1 MSCAYAQHLFEA
13 KNLMSSGRML
23 SRSLLK
29 LPMSVLVKGTT
40 IPSNPIE
47 DHSIDT
53 NKPIVYALPYRSDVD
68 LLALQSQVV
77 KLGLPDPLE
86 PVEINGK
93 SFNRYVFTSV
103 RDTVVGND
111 ADVPSDSVT
120 LFSDL
125 LELHQ
130 FDSELDVQIIPTT
143 VLWGRKPGKESSHKP
158 YLQSLN
164 GPQKAKAMLLAGRD
178 CLIRISPVVSLRYMA
193 DSHGTDQSIAHK
205 LARVARIHFSRQ
217 KLAASGP
224 NLPNRQ
230 ALFNRLMKSK
240 AIEKAIEDEAKAKNI
255 SIEKARKEAHAMM
268 DEIAADFSYSLIK
281 NGERALGWLW
291 NRIYQGLNIT
301 NAATVRKLA
310 QDGHEIVY
318 VPCHRSH
325 MDYLLLSYVLYRE
338 GMVPPHIAA
347 GINLNFFPAGP
358 IFRRGGAFFI
368 RRSFKGNKLYST
380 IFREYLAELF
390 SKGYSVEYFSEGGR
404 SRTGRLLQAKTGMLA
419 MTIQAMLRGLNR
431 PVTLVPVYIGYEHVM
446 EVGTYAKELRGK
458 RKEKENASLVLRTIR
473 KLRNFGQGYVNF
485 GEPIPLNQYLNDKA
499 PEWTKDIDPM
509 GSSKPQWLNPVVN
522 DLATKMMTH
531 INDAAATNALTLCAT
546 ALLASRQR
554 ALSHDSLINQID
566 CYLSILKNVPYSSTY
581 TVPEDDAESLV
592 KHAQSLDKFMIE
604 TDSMGDIVSL
614 DRNQSILMT
623 YYRNNIIHLLALPS
637 LIAQMLV
644 RHQSLSL
651 EQIQKNV
658 ALIYPF
664 LKQELFLSVD
674 EDKLD
679 ALTKSYVDE
688 LVSQGLLNLSEDKQV
703 AINPANSQVLV
714 LLGRTITETLQ
725 RYSIALNL
733 LVANPEFG
741 KADLEQ
747 KSQDIAQRLGRLHGI
762 NAPEFF
768 DKGVFSALF
777 TTLKQQAYLDN
788 DGNCDNAKSEQL
800 ASLLYSMLYPE
811 VRLTIEESIHQTT
824 EVTES

>member
-1 MSCAYAQHLFEA
+1 MQNIYFEA

-47 DHSIDT
+47 DHSIDI
-53 NKPIVYALPYRSDVD
+53 NKPIIYALPYRSDVD
-68 LLALQSQVV
+68 LLALQAQVS

-93 SFNRYVFTSV
+93 QFNRYVFTSS
-103 RDTVVGND
+103 RQTVMGND
-111 ADVPSDSVT
+111 QDVPSDSIT
-120 LFSDL
+120 QFSDL
-125 LELHQ
+125 LELHK
-130 FDSELDVQIIPTT
+130 FDSELDVQVIPTT
-143 VLWGRKPGKESSHKP
+143 VLWGRKPGKESQQKP

-178 CLIRISPVVSLRYMA
+178 CLVRISPVVSLRYMA
-193 DSHGTDQSIAHK
+193 DSHGTDASIAHK

-255 SIEKARKEAHAMM
+255 SIEKARKEAQAIM

-281 NGERALGWLW
+281 NGERILGWLW

-390 SKGYSVEYFSEGGR
+390 AKGYSVEYFSEGGR

-446 EVGTYAKELRGK
+446 EVATYAKELRGK

-485 GEPIPLNQYLNDKA
+485 GEPIPLNQYLNEQA

-554 ALSHDSLINQID
+554 ALSRDSLVNQID

-581 TVPEDDAESLV
+581 TVPQDDAEALV
-592 KHAQSLDKFMIE
+592 THAESLDKFMLE
-604 TDSMGDIVSL
+604 ADSMGDIVSL

-644 RHQSLSL
+644 RHQQLSL
-651 EQIQKNV
+651 EQIKDNV

-664 LKQELFLSVD
+664 LKQELFLSVA
-674 EDKLD
+674 EENLGQ
-679 ALTKSYVDE
+679 LTESYIE
-688 LVSQGLLNLSEDKQV
+688 EITRQGLVTISSDQNVS
-703 AINPANSQVLV
+703 INPANSQVLV

-741 KADLEQ
+741 KSDLEL

-777 TTLKQQAYLDN
+777 TTLKQQAYLDV
-788 DGNCDNAKSEQL
+788 DGNCDTAKSEQL
-800 ASLLYSMLYPE
+800 ANLLYSTLYPE
-811 VRLTIEESIHQTT
+811 VRLTIEESIHQTV
-824 EVTES
+824 EAKQS

>member
-1 MSCAYAQHLFEA
+1 
-13 KNLMSSGRML
+13 MSSGRML
-23 SRSLLK
+23 SRTLLK

-47 DHSIDT
+47 DHSIDID
-53 NKPIVYALPYRSDVD
+53 KPIIYALPYRSAVD
-68 LLALQSQVV
+68 LLALQKQVIA
-77 KLGLPDPLE
+77 LGLPDPLE

-93 SFNRYVFTSV
+93 AFNRYVFTSA
-103 RDTVVGND
+103 RQTVMD
-111 ADVPSDSVT
+111 SDQDVPSTSVT

-125 LELHQ
+125 LELHK
-130 FDSELDVQIIPTT
+130 FDSELDVQMIPAT
-143 VLWGRKPGKESSHKP
+143 VLWGRKPGKESQQKP

-164 GPQKAKAMLLAGRD
+164 GPQKAKAVLLSGRD
-178 CLIRISPVVSLRYMA
+178 CLVRISPVVSLRYMA
-193 DSHGTDQSIAHK
+193 DSHGTDASIAHK

-224 NLPNRQ
+224 NLPSRQ

-240 AIEKAIEDEAKAKNI
+240 AIEKVIEDEAKSKGVP
-255 SIEKARKEAHAMM
+255 IEKVRKEAHAIM
-268 DEIAADFSYSLIK
+268 DEIAANFSYSLIK
-281 NGERALGWLW
+281 NGERLLGWLW
-291 NRIYQGLNIT
+291 NRIYQGLNVT

-358 IFRRGGAFFI
+358 MFRRGGAFFI

-390 SKGYSVEYFSEGGR
+390 AKGYSVEYFSEGGR

-419 MTIQAMLRGLNR
+419 MTVQAMLRGLNR

-458 RKEKENASLVLRTIR
+458 RKEKENAGLVLRTIR

-485 GEPIPLNQYLNDKA
+485 GEPIPLNQYLNEHA

-509 GSSKPQWLNPVVN
+509 GATKPQWLNPVVN
-522 DLATKMMTH
+522 GLATKMMTH
-531 INDAAATNALTLCAT
+531 INDAAAANALTLCAT

-554 ALSHDSLINQID
+554 ALSRDSLVNQID
-566 CYLSILKNVPYSSTY
+566 CYLSILKNVPYSATY
-581 TVPEDDAESLV
+581 TVPEEDAQALV
-592 KHAQSLDKFMIE
+592 KHAETLDKFLIE
-604 TDSMGDIVSL
+604 TDSMGEIVSL

-644 RHQSLSL
+644 RHQQLSL
-651 EQIQKNV
+651 AQIKQNV
-658 ALIYPF
+658 ALVYPF
-664 LKQELFLSVD
+664 LKQELFLSIE
-674 EDKLD
+674 EDKLGE
-679 ALTKSYVDE
+679 LTEAYIE
-688 LVSQGLLNLSEDKQV
+688 EIAHQGLVTIDSEQNV
-703 AINPANSQVLV
+703 AINQANNQVLV

-725 RYSIALNL
+725 RYAIALNL
-733 LVANPEFG
+733 LVANPELG
-741 KADLEQ
+741 KADLEL

-777 TTLKQQAYLDN
+777 TTLKQQAYLDI
-788 DGNCDNAKSEQL
+788 DGNCDSDKSTEL
-800 ASLLYSMLYPE
+800 ANLLYSMLYPE
-811 VRLTIEESIHQTT
+811 VRLTIKESICQATGT
-824 EVTES
+824 K

>member
-1 MSCAYAQHLFEA
+1 MQNIYFEA

-47 DHSIDT
+47 DHSIDI
-53 NKPIVYALPYRSDVD
+53 NKPVVYALPYRSDVD
-68 LLALQSQVV
+68 LLALQAQVI

-86 PVEINGK
+86 AVEINGK
-93 SFNRYVFTSV
+93 QFNRYVFTSS
-103 RDTVVGND
+103 RQTVMGND
-111 ADVPSDSVT
+111 QDVPSDSIT
-120 LFSDL
+120 QFSDL
-125 LELHQ
+125 LELHK
-130 FDSELDVQIIPTT
+130 FDSELDVQVIPTT
-143 VLWGRKPGKESSHKP
+143 VLWGRKPGKESQHKP

-178 CLIRISPVVSLRYMA
+178 CLVRISPVVSLRYMA
-193 DSHGTDQSIAHK
+193 DSHGTDTSIAHK

-224 NLPNRQ
+224 NLPSRQ
-230 ALFNRLMKSK
+230 ALFDRLMQSK

-255 SIEKARKEAHAMM
+255 PIEKARKEAQAIM

-281 NGERALGWLW
+281 NGERLLGWLW

-390 SKGYSVEYFSEGGR
+390 AKGYSVEYFSEGGR

-446 EVGTYAKELRGK
+446 EVATYAKELRGK
-458 RKEKENASLVLRTIR
+458 RKEKENAGLVLRTIR

-485 GEPIPLNQYLNDKA
+485 GEPIPLNQYLNEQA

-554 ALSHDSLINQID
+554 ALSRDSLVNQID

-581 TVPEDDAESLV
+581 TVPQDDAESLV
-592 KHAQSLDKFMIE
+592 KHAESLDKFMLE
-604 TDSMGDIVSL
+604 ADSMGDIVSL

-644 RHQSLSL
+644 RHQQLSL
-651 EQIQKNV
+651 AQIQQNV
-658 ALIYPF
+658 ALVYPF
-664 LKQELFLSVD
+664 LKQELFLSV
-674 EDKLD
+674 EEENL
-679 ALTKSYVDE
+679 AELTEAYIEE
-688 LVSQGLLNLSEDKQV
+688 LASQGLVTINSEQQV
-703 AINPANSQVLV
+703 SINTANSQVLV

-733 LVANPEFG
+733 LVANPELG
-741 KADLEQ
+741 KSDLEL

-777 TTLKQQAYLDN
+777 TTLKQQAYLDV
-788 DGNCDNAKSEQL
+788 DGNCDTAKSEQL

-811 VRLTIEESIHQTT
+811 VRLTIEESIYQAV
-824 EVTES
+824 EAKQA